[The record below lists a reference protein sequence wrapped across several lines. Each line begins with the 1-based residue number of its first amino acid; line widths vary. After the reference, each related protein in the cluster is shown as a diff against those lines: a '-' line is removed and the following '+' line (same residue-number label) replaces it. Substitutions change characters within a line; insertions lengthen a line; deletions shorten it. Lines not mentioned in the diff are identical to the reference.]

1 MTIFSTM
8 LSSMKNLFAFIL
20 VLSLF
25 SCKKKETSE
34 EASVLS
40 TTGAAPTPTASPGA
54 TFAAEFEVNSTD
66 YNYAYSFAWFYSDN
80 KTGITM
86 NSVKINGKN
95 MGIYSNNVYRYDLA
109 SSTYTAPVTWEV
121 SSSVSFIPDTLFVS
135 DPFPAIGYQK
145 DISRLYDKTK
155 DFNITVD
162 LSNCDSMF
170 FKLGEVVKKVPGKTG
185 ISTITFK
192 PEDHVKCSVTDST
205 QVDLQVTTSNY
216 RLVTVRGK
224 TWKCQTNSRSLSHYQ
239 YK

>member
-1 MTIFSTM
+1 MH
-8 LSSMKNLFAFIL
+8 LMKNLLTIAII
-20 VLSLF
+20 LSLF
-25 SCKKKETSE
+25 SCKKKEATE
-34 EASVLS
+34 EAAVLS
-40 TTGAAPTPTASPGA
+40 TTGATPTPTSTPAA
-54 TFAAEFEVNSTD
+54 TFAVEFEVNSTD
-66 YNYAYSFAWFYSDN
+66 YNYAYSFARFYSDN

-86 NSVKINGKN
+86 NSVKIDGKN

-135 DPFPAIGYQK
+135 DPFPGIGYQK

-170 FKLGEVVKKVPGKTG
+170 FKLGDVVKKIPGKTG

-192 PEDHVKCSVTDST
+192 PEDNVKRSVTDST

-216 RLVTVRGK
+216 RLFTVRGK
-224 TWKCQTNSRSLSHYQ
+224 KWKCQTNSRSLSHYK